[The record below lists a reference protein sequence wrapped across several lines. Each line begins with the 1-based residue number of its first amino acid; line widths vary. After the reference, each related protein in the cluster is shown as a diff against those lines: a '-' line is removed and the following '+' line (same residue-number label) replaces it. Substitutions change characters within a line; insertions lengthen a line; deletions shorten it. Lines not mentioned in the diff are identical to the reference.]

1 MDLLI
6 LCCFG
11 GVPFIQFPSSSSKQQ
26 QPLDRIRHQWD
37 PTDWVAVDVTGL
49 ENKFLKLK
57 KIPFKRFS
65 FIYNKQFLFLFL
77 LLFFIKSFIEKYIAF
92 RYINN

>member
-11 GVPFIQFPSSSSKQQ
+11 GVPFIQFPSFSKQ
-26 QPLDRIRHQWD
+26 PLNRIRHQWD

-57 KIPFKRFS
+57 KLFPFKRLS
-65 FIYNKQFLFLFL
+65 FIYNKQL
-77 LLFFIKSFIEKYIAF
+77 LLLFFFFIKSFIEKYIAF